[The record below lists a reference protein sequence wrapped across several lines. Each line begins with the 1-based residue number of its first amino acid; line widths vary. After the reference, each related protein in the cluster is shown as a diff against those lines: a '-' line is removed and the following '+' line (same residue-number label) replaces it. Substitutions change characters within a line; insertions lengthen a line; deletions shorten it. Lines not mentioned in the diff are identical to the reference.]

1 MGGDRMISG
10 KIGFGSF
17 KFFML
22 QPVGI
27 TIEVFVCFLWR
38 YFIPRIN
45 QGGQIETPVKVA
57 RVTMENDNGKDK
69 EYRNDSDVTGQK
81 RPISTKSE
89 PYRSENLPPMWI
101 RCVGFAW
108 FALWSIWTAAFMMD
122 PLCPAAMTN
131 PQLDLRRLHW
141 FW

>member
-1 MGGDRMISG
+1 
-10 KIGFGSF
+10 
-17 KFFML
+17 ML
-22 QPVGI
+22 QAVGI
-27 TIEVFVCFLWR
+27 RVTIEVFVCFLWC

-57 RVTMENDNGKDK
+57 RVTMEGDNGKDK
-69 EYRNDSDVTGQK
+69 EYRDDSDVTGQK
-81 RPISTKSE
+81 RPIPTKSE
-89 PYRSENLPPMWI
+89 PYRSENLPPMWT

-108 FALWSIWTAAFMMD
+108 FALWSIWTVAFMMD
-122 PLCPAAMTN
+122 PICSAAMTK